1 MVGIVIAGP
10 LSHTNLGD
18 RVYQAVREQIL
29 AQAFA
34 PGHRIRVEEFTRALG
49 VSRTPVLDA
58 LRRLEAEGL
67 VATVP
72 RQGIY
77 VVAFTRQRAEE
88 LYAVRGALE
97 GLAGRLTARQV
108 ECGAVNPAARRRL
121 SALLAEQAE
130 AVRERD
136 YGRFSKADIAFH
148 GGILALS
155 GNETLA
161 RALEAVYG
169 QILVLRLRTLN
180 VAERAAPSVAEHARI
195 LEAIEAG
202 DGGAAEA
209 TAREH
214 VELVGEDAAR
224 LLATLDEQS

>member
-1 MVGIVIAGP
+1 MALAEGP
-10 LSHTNLGD
+10 LDHPNLGD
-18 RVYQAVREQIL
+18 RVYQAVRERIL

-34 PGHRIRVEEFTRALG
+34 PGARIRVDDFTRALG

-77 VVAFTRQRAEE
+77 IVPFTRQRAEE
-88 LYAVRGALE
+88 LYAVRGALD
-97 GLAGRLTARQV
+97 GLAARLA
-108 ECGAVNPAARRRL
+108 AARAAAGLLDAAVLARL
-121 SALLAEQAE
+121 RALLAEQAD
-130 AVRERD
+130 AVRQRD

-148 GGILALS
+148 DAVLAAA

-161 RALEAVYG
+161 RALESIYG

-180 VAERAAPSVAEHARI
+180 LAERAAPSVEEHTRVVD
-195 LEAIEAG
+195 AIERG
-202 DGGAAEA
+202 DAAAAEA
-209 TAREH
+209 AARAH
-214 VELVGEDAAR
+214 VELVGADAAR
-224 LLATLDEQS
+224 LLAALGV

>member
-1 MVGIVIAGP
+1 MVCTVIAGP
-10 LSHTNLGD
+10 LPHTNLGD
-18 RVYQAVREQIL
+18 RVYHAVRDRIL

-34 PGHRIRVEEFTRALG
+34 PGHRIRVEEFTRGLG

-97 GLAGRLTARQV
+97 GLAGRLTAGRA
-108 ECGAVNPAARRRL
+108 ERGLLDAAACARL
-121 SALLAEQAE
+121 HVLLDEQTD
-130 AVRERD
+130 AVRGRD
-136 YGRFSKADIAFH
+136 YARFSKADIAFH
-148 GGILALS
+148 GEILALS

-180 VAERAAPSVAEHARI
+180 IAERAAPSVEEHTRI
-195 LEAIEAG
+195 LEAIERG
-202 DGGAAEA
+202 DGPAAEA
-209 TAREH
+209 AARAH
-214 VELVGEDAAR
+214 VEQVGADAAR
-224 LLATLDEQS
+224 LLATLGD